1 MGGGEVCSGYG
12 RAHSRITNQVTAGEK
27 PEQLQASIA
36 YIFAVATSQFI
47 GDGDGTGFC
56 RR

>member
-27 PEQLQASIA
+27 TKRLQASIA

-56 RR
+56 